1 MTASAL
7 GRGGAPWCGAPGRTP
22 SPRAA
27 RSQEE
32 ASRRTRPPNPSYSL
46 LGFRVHPPRPLK
58 GELFLNANA
67 SVGAFVD
74 TVGYAQ
80 SEDALAS
87 GNQRD
92 RNTFGYAYSEDA
104 LASGNP
110 RNRNAFGYAYSEDAL
125 ASVQNASVASI
136 LSKKCVTVVIF
147 RTWKLQ
153 NARMASILSKKCV
166 TVVVFK
172 PSKRQNILRV
182 RGLPG
187 VENSENTL
195 FLAKRFLK
203 TAPRSHSGLVTWPEC
218 ERGVDFKLKVC
229 NCRRFQAF
237 QAPQCER
244 GVDFRKENSA
254 TLAFWLGHVS
264 RMRAWP
270 RF

>member
-7 GRGGAPWCGAPGRTP
+7 GRGGAPWCGAPGRPP

-67 SVGAFVD
+67 SIGAFVD

-172 PSKRQNILRV
+172 PSKRQNASVASILKAKSPKGSRSLGFRFCTPANYNKV
-182 RGLPG
+182 YYYVSIQKR
-187 VENSENTL
+187 S
-195 FLAKRFLK
+195 FLL
-203 TAPRSHSGLVTWPEC
+203 SCG
-218 ERGVDFKLKVC
+218 
-229 NCRRFQAF
+229 
-237 QAPQCER
+237 
-244 GVDFRKENSA
+244 
-254 TLAFWLGHVS
+254 
-264 RMRAWP
+264 
-270 RF
+270 